1 MIDDFVFF
9 TMLNNLCID
18 NQVQM
23 YFNLRK
29 AFKKFAME
37 ANRPTDAAIP
47 VDDVREEG

>member
-1 MIDDFVFF
+1 
-9 TMLNNLCID
+9 
-18 NQVQM
+18 M

-47 VDDVREEG
+47 VEDAREEGSTARDEPFSIEE